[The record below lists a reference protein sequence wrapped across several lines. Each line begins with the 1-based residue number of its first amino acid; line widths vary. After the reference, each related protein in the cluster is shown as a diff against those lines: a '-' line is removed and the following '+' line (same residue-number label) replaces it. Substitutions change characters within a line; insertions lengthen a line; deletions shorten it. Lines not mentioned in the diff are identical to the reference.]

1 MRNQSSII
9 SDSGFL
15 LLIVLSFISIVF
27 TAGDPNQYLQNIIF
41 LNVAFLIAVITY
53 FTNVTAGLIL
63 NLLFIFGF
71 GTYTLYESLVVG
83 GTINSANY
91 FWLLMTPLFTV
102 VTWMFSY
109 ASRRLQS
116 ENEQLR
122 KTNDRHATMD
132 EKTNLRN
139 SRSFQNDASIF
150 MALSTRYQIPLT
162 LLVINVKYWDELR
175 RMISEDEM
183 NDAILELSKVG
194 QTSIRTNDALYM
206 LNSENPTW
214 GMLLF
219 TDRPGANIV
228 IDRLRQK
235 VKEMNTAEF
244 SARYKV
250 ELSLKI
256 GAVQYEQESLTT
268 PLEFIVKARK
278 ELEYDV

>member
-27 TAGDPNQYLQNIIF
+27 TAGDPNQYMQNIIF

-83 GTINSANY
+83 GAISSPNY

-206 LNSENPTW
+206 LNSDNPTW

>member
-27 TAGDPNQYLQNIIF
+27 TAGDPNQYMQNIIF

-83 GTINSANY
+83 GTISSANY

-206 LNSENPTW
+206 LNSDNPTW

>member
-27 TAGDPNQYLQNIIF
+27 TAGDPNQYMQNIIF
-41 LNVAFLIAVITY
+41 LNVAFLISVITY

-71 GTYTLYESLVVG
+71 GTYTLYETLVVG

-102 VTWMFSY
+102 VTWMFSS
-109 ASRRLQS
+109 ASRRLQE
-116 ENEQLR
+116 ENAQLR
-122 KTNDRHATMD
+122 KANDRHSTMD

-183 NDAILELSKVG
+183 NEAILELSKLS

-206 LNSENPTW
+206 LNSDNPTW

-235 VKEMNTAEF
+235 VKEINSAEF
-244 SARYKV
+244 SAKYKV

-256 GAVQYEQESLTT
+256 GAVQHEPESVTT
-268 PLEFIVKARK
+268 PLEFIVRARK